1 MDKVKNIVLVHGAWG
16 DGSHWS
22 KVIQVLQE
30 KRFNVTAVQNP
41 LTSLEDDVDRT
52 RRLLAMQDG
61 PTLLV
66 GHSYGGAV
74 ITEAAT
80 KSPNVTGLVYIAAFA
95 PDTGESLNSI
105 FSEQAPPSGA
115 ANIRPDNDGFLWI
128 DPKKFHESFCQDLS
142 KVEGDVLSAVQKPIA
157 ARCFD
162 DKITAPAWKTLPT
175 WYQVSENDNMIPPEA
190 ERRMAER
197 MKAKTISLPASHA
210 SLASQPNEV
219 ANLIIE
225 AVEALAG
232 GLAAGQTS

>member
-1 MDKVKNIVLVHGAWG
+1 MDKVRNVVLVHGAWG

-22 KVIQVLQE
+22 NVISILQE
-30 KRFNVTAVQNP
+30 KGFNVSAVQNP
-41 LTSLEDDVDRT
+41 LTSLADDVDKT

-80 KSPNVTGLVYIAAFA
+80 KTPNVTGLVYIAAFA
-95 PDTGESLNSI
+95 PDTGETLNSI
-105 FSEQAPPSGA
+105 FSEQTPPSGA
-115 ANIRPDNDGFLWI
+115 ANIRPDNDGFLWV

-142 KVEGDVLSAVQKPIA
+142 KVEGDVLGAVQKPIA

-162 DKITAPAWKTLPT
+162 DKITEPAWKTLPT

-210 SLASQPNEV
+210 SLASKPNEV

-225 AVEALAG
+225 AAEALAG
-232 GLAAGQTS
+232 GRAAGQTS